1 MLPVLTLIGIFMN
14 RIAHAVAA
22 LTVAVA
28 SALLFGCKP
37 SGIETGNAGG
47 ITTGAAGQ
55 NQSTG
60 ETRKIEKCVA
70 PMATLGVMENPNGY
84 TYSGSNGGLPNS
96 PVPLVRLMLQQS
108 GCFRVVDRNLGLKGT
123 KQEVDLQDSGLTRKN
138 STVNPRGNVLEAQY
152 VLTPTLVFSEQNA
165 GGGLEGILARIPYIG
180 QFAGLAEKVK
190 FKEAQVV
197 LILTDTQT
205 TEQLVSAEGS
215 ARATDLG
222 TAGIMFGVA
231 GGGGAASWT
240 QTNEGK
246 VISAAFLDSVNKM
259 IPHVRELV
267 AKSMPDRVATKK
279 L

>member
-1 MLPVLTLIGIFMN
+1 MHRSAPALI
-14 RIAHAVAA
+14 AA
-22 LTVAVA
+22 TVAMTMLA
-28 SALLFGCKP
+28 ACNKP

-47 ITTGAAGQ
+47 LATGAAGQ
-55 NQSTG
+55 KQASG
-60 ETRKIEKCVA
+60 ETRKIEKCDT
-70 PMATLGVMENPNGY
+70 PLATLGVIENPNGY
-84 TYSGSNGGLPNS
+84 TYTSSAGGLPTS

-123 KQEVDLQDSGLTRKN
+123 KQELDLQESGLTRKD
-138 STVNPRGNVLEAQY
+138 STVNPRGHVLEAQY

-197 LILTDTQT
+197 LTLTDTQT

-222 TAGIMFGVA
+222 TAGLMIGAA
-231 GGGGAASWT
+231 GGGGAAGWT
-240 QTNEGK
+240 NTNEGK

>member
-1 MLPVLTLIGIFMN
+1 MTRFSLLLT
-14 RIAHAVAA
+14 
-22 LTVAVA
+22 TVAVISLA
-28 SALLFGCKP
+28 GCKP
-37 SGIETGNAGG
+37 AGIETGSAGG
-47 ITTGAAGQ
+47 LATGAAGQ
-55 NQSTG
+55 KQSTG
-60 ETRKIEKCVA
+60 ETRKIEKCDT
-70 PMATLGVMENPNGY
+70 PLATLGVVENPNGY
-84 TYSGSNGGLPNS
+84 TYTSSKGSLPSS

-123 KQEVDLQDSGLTRKN
+123 KQELDLQDSGLTRRD

-190 FKEAQVV
+190 FKEAQLV
-197 LILTDTQT
+197 LTLTDSQT

-222 TAGIMFGVA
+222 TAGIMLGAA
-231 GGGGAASWT
+231 GGAGTSSWT
-240 QTNEGK
+240 NTNEGK
-246 VISAAFLDSVNKM
+246 VISAAFLDSINKLV
-259 IPHVRELV
+259 PHVREL
-267 AKSMPDRVATKK
+267 ATKSMPDRVVTKK

>member
-1 MLPVLTLIGIFMN
+1 MIRLSLSLIAFL
-14 RIAHAVAA
+14 ALAA
-22 LTVAVA
+22 
-28 SALLFGCKP
+28 CKP
-37 SGIETGNAGG
+37 AGIETGNAGG
-47 ITTGAAGQ
+47 LTTGAAGQ
-55 NQSTG
+55 TQSTG
-60 ETRKIEKCVA
+60 ETRKVEKCDA
-70 PMATLGVMENPNGY
+70 PLATLGVVENPNGY
-84 TYSGSNGGLPNS
+84 TYTTGNGSLPSS

-123 KQEVDLQDSGLTRKN
+123 KQELDLQESGLTRKN

-180 QFAGLAEKVK
+180 QFAGLVEKVK

-197 LILTDTQT
+197 LTLTDSQT

-222 TAGIMFGVA
+222 TAGFMIGAA
-231 GGGGAASWT
+231 GGAGAASWT
-240 QTNEGK
+240 NTNEGK
-246 VISAAFLDSVNKM
+246 VISAAFLDSINKLV
-259 IPHVRELV
+259 PHVRELA
-267 AKSMPDRVATKK
+267 AKSMPDRAETKK

>member
-1 MLPVLTLIGIFMN
+1 MN
-14 RIAHAVAA
+14 RFSLSMIVIAVAVLA
-22 LTVAVA
+22 
-28 SALLFGCKP
+28 GCKP
-37 SGIETGNAGG
+37 AGIETGNAGG
-47 ITTGAAGQ
+47 LATGSAGQ
-55 NQSTG
+55 KQSSG
-60 ETRKIEKCVA
+60 ETRKIEKCDA
-70 PMATLGVMENPNGY
+70 PLATLGVIENPNGY
-84 TYSGSNGGLPNS
+84 TYTSGTGGLPSS

-123 KQEVDLQDSGLTRKN
+123 KQELDLQESGLTRKD

-197 LILTDTQT
+197 LTLTDAQT

-222 TAGIMFGVA
+222 TAGIMLGAA
-231 GGGGAASWT
+231 GGAGMASWT
-240 QTNEGK
+240 NTNEGK

-279 L
+279 Q